1 MYNGSP
7 YPPPGSFGLG
17 EDEEAYYHDDTRRG
31 YSAGANSYQ
40 YTSNGY
46 PNHNYIIQEPTGV
59 ANKKKKKKEGSNE
72 VGAYPVDPHIHIRDR
87 AFNEDSRASFSTHND
102 TDPTNLVGR
111 SDREKRDRIWN
122 TSTTEERERIK
133 EFWLGLGE
141 AERRGLVRIE
151 KEAVLKKMKEQQK
164 HSCSCTVCGRK
175 RTAIEEELEVLY
187 DAYYEELETFAN
199 HQHFGLDSSSIPPPR
214 RYPRSRS
221 ALPPGQNYQTRDGGQ
236 IGELEDE
243 EDEASEEEED
253 EGISEDDLEPAMS
266 PSGGVFNFGNSLTAQ
281 GSG

>member
-1 MYNGSP
+1 MH
-7 YPPPGSFGLG
+7 YPKTYPAPGAFIPDEG
-17 EDEEAYYHDDTRRG
+17 EEDYYDEDIQRG
-31 YSAGANSYQ
+31 YAMEGNTYQ
-40 YTSNGY
+40 HPSNGY
-46 PNHNYIIQEPTGV
+46 PNHNYIVQEPTG
-59 ANKKKKKKEGSNE
+59 ATSKKMKRKEGSSE
-72 VGAYPVDPHIHIRDR
+72 VASRSVEPPLRMQSHS
-87 AFNEDSRASFSTHND
+87 FNKYSHTPFPNPND
-102 TDPTNLVGR
+102 IDQNSLVTR
-111 SDREKRDRIWN
+111 SDQEKKNRIWN

-141 AERRGLVRIE
+141 SERRGLVRIE

-214 RYPRSRS
+214 HYARSRS
-221 ALPPGQNYQTRDGGQ
+221 VLPPNQNFQTRAAGQ
-236 IGELEDE
+236 VEELDDDDPSEEDDEDVSEDELEP
-243 EDEASEEEED
+243 SL
-253 EGISEDDLEPAMS
+253 G

-281 GSG
+281 GTY